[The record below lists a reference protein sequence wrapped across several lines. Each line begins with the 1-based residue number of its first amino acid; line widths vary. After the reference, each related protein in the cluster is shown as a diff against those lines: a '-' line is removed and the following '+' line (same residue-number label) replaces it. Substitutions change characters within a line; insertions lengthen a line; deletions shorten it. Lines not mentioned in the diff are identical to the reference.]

1 MPAQGYAR
9 AEMQAAAPLMIRRAD
24 RAPLGALLLVIA
36 TLWLAAAISGWVGGK
51 AAIIPGFGSSGAYFA
66 GALGAALAVIALT
79 WMVRGRIVVI
89 GRGTVAV
96 TVWSLL
102 GRHAWHEPL
111 ANYREIRV
119 DREQRPHRYGARSWY
134 VVRLWH
140 PEPGKTIE
148 LARAKDAALIERRAR
163 EHAGRC
169 GLPLS
174 WRGDQAKPAHG
185 GERAHPIAA
194 PSPPERAPVSVG

>member
-51 AAIIPGFGSSGAYFA
+51 AAIIPGFGSSGAYLA
-66 GALGAALAVIALT
+66 GALGAGLAVIALT

-96 TVWSLL
+96 TVWSLH
-102 GRHAWHEPL
+102 GW
-111 ANYREIRV
+111 V
-119 DREQRPHRYGARSWY
+119 SPHRRAMTAASRSVPRYSRARRSISA
-134 VVRLWH
+134 
-140 PEPGKTIE
+140 GS
-148 LARAKDAALIERRAR
+148 LARASSIV
-163 EHAGRC
+163 
-169 GLPLS
+169 LPGSGCHSRTTYQL
-174 WRGDQAKPAHG
+174 
-185 GERAHPIAA
+185 
-194 PSPPERAPVSVG
+194 RAP